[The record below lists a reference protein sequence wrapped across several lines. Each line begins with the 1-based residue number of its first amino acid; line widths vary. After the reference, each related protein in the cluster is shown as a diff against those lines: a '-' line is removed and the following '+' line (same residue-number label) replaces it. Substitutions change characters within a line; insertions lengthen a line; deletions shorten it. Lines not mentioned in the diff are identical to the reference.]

1 MSDVEEDKVDIES
14 MSKRKQRK
22 HKYRA
27 KLFAALAE
35 YKDILIISVD
45 NVGSKQMQQVRIAL
59 RGQAIVLMGKNT
71 IIRKVFRD
79 HENTQLQSLLPY
91 VRGNMGFVF
100 CNGDLR
106 EIRKT
111 ITENKVP
118 AAARPGLLAP
128 VDVFIQAGPSGLD
141 PGQTSFFQALNI
153 GTKITKGAIEIINQ
167 VHLIKAGER
176 VSASAVALLG
186 KLNMKPFFFGIQVNT
201 IYENGSIYAAD
212 VLDFS
217 EQDLLNKFLS
227 GVTKLASIS
236 MAIGY
241 PTAAS
246 LPHIVCRGIKNL
258 LSLSL
263 CTDYSF
269 DEAKKYKDLLD
280 NPELLAAAQ
289 AAAAASNAPAA
300 SDKKAEAAPPPKAES
315 EEEEE
320 AGGDFDLFG

>member
-1 MSDVEEDKVDIES
+1 MGEEDKVDFES

-22 HKYRA
+22 HKYRE
-27 KLFAALAE
+27 KLIAALSE

-45 NVGSKQMQQVRIAL
+45 NVGSTQMQQVRIAL

-79 HENTQLQSLLPY
+79 HENTKLQSLLPF

-100 CNGDLR
+100 CKGDLR

-118 AAARPGLLAP
+118 AAARPGLVAP
-128 VDVFIQAGPSGLD
+128 ADVFIPAGPSGLD

-153 GTKITKGAIEIINQ
+153 ATKITKGAIEIINQ
-167 VHLIKAGER
+167 VHLIKKEER

-186 KLNMKPFFFGIQVNT
+186 KMNMKPFFFGIKVNQ
-201 IYENGSIYAAD
+201 IYENGSIYSSN
-212 VLDFS
+212 VLDFT
-217 EQDLLNKFLS
+217 ERDLLDKFLS
-227 GVTKLASIS
+227 GVTRLACIS
-236 MAIGY
+236 MAINY

-246 LPHIVCRGIKNL
+246 LPHIVCRGFKNL
-258 LSLSL
+258 LALSIS
-263 CTDYSF
+263 TDYVFEES
-269 DEAKKYKDLLD
+269 KKYKDLLD

-289 AAAAASNAPAA
+289 AAAAAASAPAA
-300 SDKKAEAAPPPKAES
+300 GGAAKVEAAPAKVES

-320 AGGDFDLFG
+320 AGGGDFDLFG